1 MNRNAHVLRPISF
14 DINIDELLKHMCIN
28 PNGSMAERLI
38 HLARTAQSIARPKAA
53 YRLCRIEKKEENTI
67 VVEGITLS
75 SRILRLNLEKAYRV
89 FVGVATCGCEIA
101 KWSDQ
106 FGDTLEKYWVDTL
119 MEYALNGANTAL
131 DNAIQS
137 TYRPGQLS
145 SMCPGS
151 LDDWPVSE
159 QRYVFDLIGEE
170 ARDIGV
176 ELLESMLMVPIKSI
190 SRIIFPSEVAFHSCQ
205 LCPIKKCPSR
215 RVPYDPMS
223 TGYG

>member
-28 PNGSMAERLI
+28 PNDSMAERLI

-75 SRILRLNLEKAYRV
+75 SRILRLNLDKAYRV

-106 FGDTLEKYWVDTL
+106 FDDTLEKYWVDTL
-119 MEYALNGANTAL
+119 MAYALNGANTAL
-131 DNAIQS
+131 DSDIQS

-176 ELLESMLMVPIKSI
+176 ELLESMLMIPLKSV

-215 RVPYDPMS
+215 RVPYDPRS
-223 TGYG
+223 IEYE

>member
-14 DINIDELLKHMCIN
+14 DINMDDLLRHMCIKAN
-28 PNGSMAERLI
+28 SSMAERLI

-53 YRLCRIEKKEENTI
+53 YRLCRLEKKEENRI

-75 SRILRLNLEKAYRV
+75 SRILRLNLEKTHRV

-101 KWSDQ
+101 KWSERFD
-106 FGDTLEKYWVDTL
+106 DTLEKYWVDTL
-119 MEYALNGANTAL
+119 MEYALNAANTTL
-131 DNAIQS
+131 DNDIQS

-159 QRYVFDLIGEE
+159 QRCVFSLIGEE

-176 ELLESMLMVPIKSI
+176 ELLESMLMMPIKSL
-190 SRIIFPSEVAFHSCQ
+190 SRIIFPSETAFYSCQ
-205 LCPIKKCPSR
+205 LCPINKCPSR

-223 TGYG
+223 TEYQ